1 MRSQS
6 TLCYAIWYDSDSTIG
21 RGLKDSVPDIANT
34 NGLGIQFDS
43 FSYEALEQAVLRACD
58 LYADQDAMHSLR
70 ERIML
75 QDHSWQKVAKEYNE
89 LYLELQ
95 SYRN

>member
-1 MRSQS
+1 MVRFH
-6 TLCYAIWYDSDSTIG
+6 STIG
-21 RGLKDSVPDIANT
+21 RVEGFSTDIANT

-95 SYRN
+95 SYRNQSIWNLV